1 MTGALNMNGQQV
13 NLASD
18 AYVFAGANVF
28 IGSSRA
34 NAVVQT
40 RSAGGLAVLNATG
53 AAYVHVLASAFTVS
67 SSRKVKEHIREMTE
81 ERARK
86 VLEYQVVTFDY
97 IGNDTPND
105 CDGMIAED
113 IDEIYGYPVSRG
125 CEGEIIGLDYSKF
138 VPQLIKMVQ
147 LQEKRIDKLTA
158 IVEAQGKE
166 IAELK
171 ACL

>member
-1 MTGALNMNGQQV
+1 M
-13 NLASD
+13 
-18 AYVFAGANVF
+18 
-28 IGSSRA
+28 
-34 NAVVQT
+34 
-40 RSAGGLAVLNATG
+40 
-53 AAYVHVLASAFTVS
+53 HVLASAFTVS